1 MNPAHYNTRFHCE
14 CGAAFDPKACI
25 TACKLCR
32 EPSLDSRHPCPNCG
46 GEATFMVF
54 SKEER
59 EKFLEGVY
67 KDPVNI
73 NFLDELGFNKN
84 DAKTIE
90 RCMNAMGPV
99 TSYWKA
105 AQALNRQLTQ
115 LRANVILKR
124 DTGLTM
130 MEAGTAIHDAQKQM
144 DKYLEERAI
153 ILRKLI
159 EVEEEIQT
167 CIRTKTH
174 AEQVYAQYLCERHN
188 A

>member
-32 EPSLDSRHPCPNCG
+32 YPSLDSRHPCPNCG

-54 SKEER
+54 SEEER
-59 EKFLEGVY
+59 EKFMEGVY
-67 KDPVNI
+67 KDPANL
-73 NFLDELGFNKN
+73 NFLGELGFNKN
-84 DAKTIE
+84 DVKTIE
-90 RCMNAMGPV
+90 RCLNAMGSS

-105 AQALNRQLTQ
+105 AQALKRQLTL
-115 LRANVILKR
+115 LRKEERIKR

-130 MEAGTAIHDAQKQM
+130 MEAGTIVHDAQKQM
-144 DKYLEERAI
+144 EKHQEERVA
-153 ILRKLI
+153 ILRRLA

-174 AEQVYAQYLCERHN
+174 AEQVYAQHLYARHTS
-188 A
+188 